1 MQSPIIG
8 GRREAE
14 RTVCQAAEKLRDRA
28 VAAILR
34 HHELGGFDVAAAGQ
48 SYGAVKSPLH
58 ISATGSEARRPRLP
72 QPSLE
77 LNKVVNTKKKL
88 KDLRRSE
95 RDKNFVAVTQ
105 KVFAILEALSQQPK
119 SGVPLEEITQLTGI
133 AKTTVHRLLYSMSK
147 LGFIEQDP
155 VTNLYSLSARFFE
168 LGTNALPY
176 QRLSGVARPF
186 MQTLMLTFGESVNLA
201 VPHGGVAMYILVLES
216 PKAHRVAAT
225 VGDYS
230 YLHCTSVGKSIAA
243 HMPPEERMDCL
254 TRHGLPTV
262 TRTTITTPSRLEQE
276 LEKVR
281 EEGVAVDYEENHEG
295 IICIGGPIFASQ
307 GKVIAALSISG
318 LTIHMAQKLE
328 ACKVAVRETVQK
340 ISSLLGYA
348 EVSGPPSREGA
359 QPSPAETPSS
369 ELAPR

>member
-1 MQSPIIG
+1 MANIK
-8 GRREAE
+8 RK
-14 RTVCQAAEKLRDRA
+14 T
-28 VAAILR
+28 
-34 HHELGGFDVAAAGQ
+34 
-48 SYGAVKSPLH
+48 
-58 ISATGSEARRPRLP
+58 
-72 QPSLE
+72 
-77 LNKVVNTKKKL
+77 
-88 KDLRRSE
+88 KDLRKSG

-133 AKTTVHRLLYSMSK
+133 AKTTVHRLLYSMAK

-201 VPHGGVAMYILVLES
+201 VPHGGVAMYIMVMES

-243 HMPPEERMDCL
+243 YMSLAEREDCL
-254 TRHGLPTV
+254 TRHGLPSM
-262 TRTTITTPSRLEQE
+262 TRTTITTPSQLEQE

-281 EEGVAVDYEENHEG
+281 AEGVAVDNEENHEG
-295 IICIGGPIFASQ
+295 IICVGGPIFASQ

-328 ACKVAVRETVQK
+328 ACKVAVRETVEK

-348 EVSGPPSREGA
+348 GPSGPGPRNDA
-359 QPSPAETPSS
+359 QPSPAEMPSS
-369 ELAPR
+369 ELASR